1 MARCA
6 AVSYTRPYTHPTIS
20 EWWVRR
26 LLRRDRPVSYSVW
39 KHPNLS
45 DGSVSTIVEGAKMK
59 VLEETKNGVVVCK
72 IEGEVNI
79 GSSPDLRKVFDAFI
93 QKNIQKIVLDFSAVS
108 YIDSSGLATLIEL
121 LQRLKKI
128 NGKFRISNMSE
139 KIKNVFEITKLHK
152 IFETFDTQELAL
164 KDF

>member
-1 MARCA
+1 
-6 AVSYTRPYTHPTIS
+6 
-20 EWWVRR
+20 
-26 LLRRDRPVSYSVW
+26 
-39 KHPNLS
+39 
-45 DGSVSTIVEGAKMK
+45 MK